1 VSFDIPP
8 LTAKEDPVPPPPTT
22 PRTREI
28 QTNVM
33 KRLTTINR
41 PIRVPLRLSIAT
53 FSRPGDPYA
62 FHERCPPRR
71 VVYAERESRA
81 LSGKS
86 LMTLAR
92 LIPEGLTLAVHLQL
106 PDSTITGIGFDAL
119 SNNLNMS
126 DVSYKILLYWKRKCK
141 DKQLGAI
148 KQLTSALREMN
159 YHSIADAVFD
169 CHQGHK
175 EFTPDCVSHDELF
188 ARVAVKN

>member
-1 VSFDIPP
+1 MFVPQVSFDITPS
-8 LTAKEDPVPPPPTT
+8 TVKEEHVPPPPTT
-22 PRTREI
+22 PRLRDI
-28 QTNVM
+28 QANVM

-41 PIRVPLRLSIAT
+41 PIRVP
-53 FSRPGDPYA
+53 
-62 FHERCPPRR
+62 
-71 VVYAERESRA
+71 ERESRA

-141 DKQLGAI
+141 DKQLGAV
-148 KQLTSALREMN
+148 KQLTSALREMS
-159 YHSIADAVFD
+159 YHSIADAVLD

-188 ARVAVKN
+188 ARVAVKS